1 MSIKEKLALMAEMER
16 RNQARIAEHCKGT
29 GKAA

>member
-1 MSIKEKLALMAEMER
+1 MSIKEKLALMAKIEKH
-16 RNQARIAEHCKGT
+16 NQARIAEHCKRT